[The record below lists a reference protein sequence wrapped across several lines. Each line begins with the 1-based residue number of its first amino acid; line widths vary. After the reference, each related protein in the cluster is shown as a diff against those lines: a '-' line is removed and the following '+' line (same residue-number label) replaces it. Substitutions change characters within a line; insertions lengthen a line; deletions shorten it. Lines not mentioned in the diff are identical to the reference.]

1 MSRVRFIEETNYFW
15 HVCLEMH
22 VYNILSFLR
31 DWNLHH
37 LRHLLFDTLHS
48 LNYLLTCAIL
58 LALQT
63 LFNIVKSL
71 GIQIDYLLVLHAWL
85 LNLDLAV
92 FFTLLFFLIFY
103 WLFRSRGWL
112 NDRCLASTFAVI
124 LSVYYWL

>member
-1 MSRVRFIEETNYFW
+1 MN
-15 HVCLEMH
+15 

-31 DWNLHH
+31 EWNLHH

-124 LSVYYWL
+124 LSVNYWL